1 MLTSTVAILHDN
13 AVHGE
18 DAYLVRALDGHTV
31 LDAVMDGVTGRHGG
45 EASQAVRAA
54 LATASLTSPD
64 DVVAVLD
71 DVNGRLYR
79 RSWGPVRLTTVSVA
93 LYLHDILHVMSAGD
107 SPVLLIRST
116 CVQPLIAL
124 PHAVGPAGSLRMIG
138 SSQTLRPLRR
148 MQVPL
153 LPGDRVVLA
162 TDGVT
167 DNLAPD
173 KIAELVCD
181 ATSPDAAVACLRA
194 SIATRQAAESV
205 TARFQDPFRSD
216 DRTAIVRFFYAP
228 Q

>member
-18 DAYLVRALDGHTV
+18 DAYLMRTLDGHTV
-31 LDAVMDGVTGRHGG
+31 LDAVMDGVTGRQGG

-64 DVVAVLD
+64 DVVAVLE

-79 RSWGPVRLTTVSVA
+79 RGWGPLRLTTVSIA
-93 LYLHDILHVMSAGD
+93 LCLHDTLHVMSAGD
-107 SPVLLIRST
+107 SSALLIRST
-116 CVQPLIAL
+116 RAQPLIDRS
-124 PHAVGPAGSLRMIG
+124 HGVGPTGALSLIG
-138 SSQTLRPLRR
+138 ASQTLRYLSHV
-148 MQVPL
+148 QVSL

-173 KIAELVCD
+173 KIAEMVCN
-181 ATSPDAAVACLRA
+181 AASPEAAVACLRA
-194 SIATRQAAESV
+194 GIATRQAVESV
-205 TARFQDPFRSD
+205 TARLREPFRSD
-216 DRTAIVRFFYAP
+216 DCTAIVRFFYAP
-228 Q
+228 H